1 MTSKSISLIIQFL
14 LFSIYGIAQSTF
26 VSTHEI
32 VRKAQETSLY
42 TKNVDWKKV
51 DARFIE
57 ISKGRKDTKSL
68 IPALQYLINELG
80 DKHATIRS
88 TKDYQ
93 ILASYTGPNKSKDNR
108 KPDYVNNVIN
118 DTEAKFGCQEY
129 AFSDG
134 TYGHLNIVAIGGN
147 ASVDEE
153 VEIMQNCIRQLKSTG
168 TNKWIVD
175 LRNNGGGNMNPM
187 LAGMAPL
194 FKDGFIGGSMDANAH
209 LVHKYE
215 IKDGNFYDTDRLVY
229 KTKNRIMNCFTD
241 PVAVLTSK
249 YTTSSGELVAVAFK
263 GRPNTIFIGET
274 TAGYTTGNG
283 YDIITEELAMC
294 ISQSYF
300 TDRNLVKYKS
310 TVDVDIEIPF
320 IEGTNN
326 MADKQFNK
334 ARTWLSKQK

>member
-1 MTSKSISLIIQFL
+1 MTFKSIIIIIQFL
-14 LFSIYGIAQSTF
+14 LLSVYGIAQSTF
-26 VSTHEI
+26 IPTNEI

-42 TKNVDWKKV
+42 AKNVDWKKV

-93 ILASYTGPNKSKDNR
+93 ILVSYTGPNKSKDNR

-129 AFSDG
+129 AFHDG
-134 TYGHLNIVAIGGN
+134 TYGHLNIVGIGGN
-147 ASVDEE
+147 ASVDDEAT
-153 VEIMQNCIRQLKSTG
+153 IMQNCIRQLKSTG

-194 FKDGFIGGSMDANAH
+194 FKDGFIGGGTDANNN
-209 LVHKYE
+209 LIHKYE

-229 KTKNRIMNCFTD
+229 DTKNRIMNCSTD
-241 PVAVLTSK
+241 PVVVLTSK
-249 YTTSSGELVAVAFK
+249 YTISSGELVAVAFK
-263 GRPNTIFIGET
+263 GRPNTKFVGET

-283 YDIITEELAMC
+283 YEIITDELAMI
-294 ISQSYF
+294 ISKSYF
-300 TDRNLVKYKS
+300 TDRNLVKYENNVG
-310 TVDVDIEIPF
+310 VDLEIPF
-320 IEGTNN
+320 EEGSNN
-326 MADKQFNK
+326 MIDKQFNK
-334 ARTWLSKQK
+334 ARTWLSQQK